1 MLFLLSASTTG
12 KLYYTQES
20 GKRVL
25 DCDVELRLKGA
36 LFRSQ

>member
-20 GKRVL
+20 GKRVFA
-25 DCDVELRLKGA
+25 CDVKSRLKSA
-36 LFRSQ
+36 LFISQ